1 MKQFV
6 VIGLGSFGETIAK
19 ALYDLGCQVLAI
31 DYNKDRV
38 QAVKDEVSQALV
50 MDVRDREAISS
61 LPIQSSDLAVISL
74 GDEMEVSILATLYLR
89 EMGLNNIMVKAVS
102 EDHGKILKLIGA
114 SEIIFPE
121 KQMAMRLAERLAY
134 PSLLDFVT
142 LADGFSMAELL
153 PMESFYGKNLI
164 QLDIRRKFNLEI
176 VAIKHTVTEKD
187 GSKSEKIKCIPSA
200 DYTIAHGDILL
211 IIGEDKYIEKYRKM

>member
-31 DYNKDRV
+31 DFNKERV
-38 QAVKDEVSQALV
+38 QAVKDEVSQAVV

-74 GDEMEVSILATLYLR
+74 GDEMEVSILVTLYLR
-89 EMGLNNIMVKAVS
+89 EMGLTNIMVKAVS

-121 KQMAMRLAERLAY
+121 KQMALRLAERLAH
-134 PSLLDFVT
+134 PSVLDFIT
-142 LADGFSMAELL
+142 LAEGFSMAELL
-153 PMESFYGKNLI
+153 PLESFYGKNLI
-164 QLDIRRKFNLEI
+164 QLDIRRRYNLEI
-176 VAIKHTVTEKD
+176 IAVKHTVMEKD
-187 GSKSEKIKCIPSA
+187 GSKTEKIKSIPSA
-200 DYTIAHGDILL
+200 DYVIERGDILL
-211 IIGEDKYIEKYRKM
+211 IIGEDTFIEKYRKM